1 LAIVRAAKAATMKV
15 AENFMV
21 MVFKSGLYEGVC
33 WWSGLLMSKRLLLRV
48 RVWERRGSGSGEVGV
63 YIPVGVG
70 REG

>member
-33 WWSGLLMSKRLLLRV
+33 WWSGLLMSKLRV
-48 RVWERRGSGSGEVGV
+48 DS
-63 YIPVGVG
+63 GVG
-70 REG
+70 EERFW

>member
-48 RVWERRGSGSGEVGV
+48 DS
-63 YIPVGVG
+63 GVG
-70 REG
+70 EERFW